1 MSPSSGQK
9 PSAADVFVYA
19 PVGVAS
25 LARDFLP
32 GFVAMAVSRGRS
44 ELESHQDRVEHEVNR
59 ARGIGQLAAAA
70 APGFVEKQLRI
81 ARERATGAIADL
93 SEMRSGLTG
102 KAGNTPAA
110 TAPAPDVS
118 SNGGLA
124 AVPDEPEERADL
136 PIPDYDV
143 LAASQVV
150 DRLSGLGDDELR
162 SIRDYES
169 SHRGRK
175 TVLGRIDQL
184 TS

>member
-1 MSPSSGQK
+1 MPSSSNQK

-44 ELESHQDRVEHEVNR
+44 ELEAHQGRVEHEVNR
-59 ARGIGQLAAAA
+59 AKGIGQLAAAA

-81 ARERATGAIADL
+81 ARERATEAIAEL
-93 SEMRSGLTG
+93 AEMRSNVTG
-102 KAGNTPAA
+102 RADGSTSPSSPTP
-110 TAPAPDVS
+110 DS
-118 SNGGLA
+118 STNGGLS
-124 AVPDEPEERADL
+124 AVPDQPEERADL

-150 DRLSGLGDDELR
+150 DRLNGLGDDELR
-162 SIRDYES
+162 SVREYES
-169 SHRGRK
+169 AHRGRK

>member
-1 MSPSSGQK
+1 VPSSSSHK
-9 PSAADVFVYA
+9 PTAADVLVYA

-32 GFVAMAVSRGRS
+32 GFVALAVSRGRA
-44 ELESHQDRVEHEVNR
+44 ELEAHQDRVDQEVTR
-59 ARGIGQLAAAA
+59 ARGIGQVAAAA
-70 APGFVEKQLRI
+70 APGFVERQLRI
-81 ARERATGAIADL
+81 ARERATEAIAEIAEFRAGL
-93 SEMRSGLTG
+93 PGRSDT
-102 KAGNTPAA
+102 AAPTSSPAA
-110 TAPAPDVS
+110 DPST
-118 SNGGLA
+118 NGQLS
-124 AVPDEPEERADL
+124 AVPDQTEERADL

-150 DRLSGLGDDELR
+150 DRLSGLRDDELR
-162 SIRDYES
+162 SIREYES